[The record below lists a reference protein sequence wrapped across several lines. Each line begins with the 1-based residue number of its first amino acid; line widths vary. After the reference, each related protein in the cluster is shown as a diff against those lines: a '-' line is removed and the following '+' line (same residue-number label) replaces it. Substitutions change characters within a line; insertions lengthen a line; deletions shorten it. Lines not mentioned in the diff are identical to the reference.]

1 MKSSFWQR
9 HPQLIDIL
17 SVIGFIIA
25 VTIGTVLINTF
36 IFRSYNVVGQSMEN
50 TLHDGERIIV
60 NRLPVTWSHLQNK
73 DYSPDRGDII
83 VFQNPDYVSG
93 MKDQY
98 IVKRVIAFAG
108 ERVVVKDGVLTVY
121 NDQNPDGFHPD
132 DDFNGEPKQYTS
144 HDGDWTVPDKE
155 LFVSG
160 DNREGNNSFD
170 SRSGLGTVPLYDVIG
185 PISIRL
191 FPFDKIRTF

>member
-9 HPQLIDIL
+9 HPQLIGIL
-17 SVIGFIIA
+17 SVIGFIVA

-83 VFQNPDYVSG
+83 VFQNPDYVPG

>member
-83 VFQNPDYVSG
+83 VFQNPDYVPG

-108 ERVVVKDGVLTVY
+108 ERVVVKDGVMTVY
-121 NDQNPDGFHPD
+121 NDQNPNGFHPD

>member
-36 IFRSYNVVGQSMEN
+36 IFRSYNIVGQSMEN

-83 VFQNPDYVSG
+83 VFQNPDYVPG

-108 ERVVVKDGVLTVY
+108 ERVVVKDGVLTDY

>member
-83 VFQNPDYVSG
+83 VFQNPDYVPG
-93 MKDQY
+93 MKDKY

-170 SRSGLGTVPLYDVIG
+170 SRSGLGTVPL
-185 PISIRL
+185 
-191 FPFDKIRTF
+191 

>member
-36 IFRSYNVVGQSMEN
+36 IFRSYNIVGQSMEN

-83 VFQNPDYVSG
+83 VFQNPDYVPG

>member
-83 VFQNPDYVSG
+83 VFQNPDYVPG

>member
-83 VFQNPDYVSG
+83 VFQNPDYVPG

-144 HDGDWTVPDKE
+144 HDGDCTVPDKE

>member
-36 IFRSYNVVGQSMEN
+36 IFRSYNIVGQSMEN

-83 VFQNPDYVSG
+83 VFQNPDYVPG
-93 MKDQY
+93 MTDQY

>member
-36 IFRSYNVVGQSMEN
+36 IFRSYNVVGQSMES

-83 VFQNPDYVSG
+83 VFQNPDYVPG

-108 ERVVVKDGVLTVY
+108 ERVVVKDGVMTVY
-121 NDQNPDGFHPD
+121 NDQNPNGFHPD

>member
-83 VFQNPDYVSG
+83 VFQNPDYVTG

-144 HDGDWTVPDKE
+144 HDGDCTVPDKE

>member
-25 VTIGTVLINTF
+25 VTIGTVLINAF

-83 VFQNPDYVSG
+83 VFQNPDYVPG